1 MLLSAAPNT
10 APKKEIGTPVESVKV
25 SQTQED
31 IADDQS
37 YEQDLED
44 SYQQEEEKKE
54 ASALSLTS
62 VKDTK

>member
-1 MLLSAAPNT
+1 M
-10 APKKEIGTPVESVKV
+10 
-25 SQTQED
+25 
-31 IADDQS
+31 ADDQS